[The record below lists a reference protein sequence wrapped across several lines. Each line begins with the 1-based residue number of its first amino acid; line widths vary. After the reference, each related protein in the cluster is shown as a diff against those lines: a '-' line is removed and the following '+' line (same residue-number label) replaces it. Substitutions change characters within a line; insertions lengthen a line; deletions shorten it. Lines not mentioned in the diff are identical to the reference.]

1 MFVQDV
7 CSLSKSSPEILQ
19 LWEETSFLLHHLK
32 KYCIFFSY
40 ILLRNSGKD
49 LVRLKVLQT
58 EIRMHTLVS
67 KPAAYKRETEL
78 CFS

>member
-1 MFVQDV
+1 MTTLGRNLV
-7 CSLSKSSPEILQ
+7 SSSPFKEIL
-19 LWEETSFLLHHLK
+19 
-32 KYCIFFSY
+32 YIFSY